1 MPKRIE
7 NLRENILACAKK
19 EMLAQGFDALN
30 IRNVARGC
38 GIAVGTVYNYFPSK
52 DMLAA
57 AVMLEDWLVTL
68 GGMREKCAAAGSLTE
83 ALRALYDGVTAFSS
97 VYRSVWAG
105 YSFSADAR
113 SEFGK
118 RHKLLVRQ
126 LADCIRPALERFCA
140 GDTQD
145 MDIFL
150 AENILICDG
159 NAEMD
164 FGLLLRIAKRLLP

>member
-57 AVMLEDWLVTL
+57 AVMLED
-68 GGMREKCAAAGSLTE
+68 
-83 ALRALYDGVTAFSS
+83 
-97 VYRSVWAG
+97 
-105 YSFSADAR
+105 
-113 SEFGK
+113 
-118 RHKLLVRQ
+118 
-126 LADCIRPALERFCA
+126 
-140 GDTQD
+140 
-145 MDIFL
+145 
-150 AENILICDG
+150 
-159 NAEMD
+159 
-164 FGLLLRIAKRLLP
+164 